1 MKRIVSI
8 ICLAALLVSVL
19 SMTAFAEGNADYG
32 FNKGKTENESRHAV
46 YSQLGKT
53 TEQVDK
59 SGYVDSH
66 ANGGSTI
73 ATLNTDALVEAGI
86 IDQETADKIASFAT
100 TKHTNISSIYDGM
113 GSMNPTA
120 RHEAFAA
127 RKSADNSLG
136 DTVAELVAAEIITQE
151 QADAINAWLNK

>member
-59 SGYVDSH
+59 SSYVDSYVN
-66 ANGGSTI
+66 ADAAI
-73 ATLNTDALVEAGI
+73 ATLDTDALVEAGV
-86 IDQETADKIASFAT
+86 IDQETADKIAAYAT
-100 TKHTNISSIYDGM
+100 AKHTNISAVYDGM
-113 GSMNPTA
+113 DSMSPTA
-120 RHEAFAA
+120 RHEASAA
-127 RKSADNSLG
+127 RKSADSNTG
-136 DTVAELVAAEIITQE
+136 DTVADLVAAEIITQE

>member
-19 SMTAFAEGNADYG
+19 SMTAFAEGNESYG

-46 YSQLGKT
+46 YEQLGKP

-66 ANGGSTI
+66 VNPDVTI

-86 IDQETADKIASFAT
+86 IDQVTADQIKAYAA
-100 TKHTNISSIYDGM
+100 TKHTNISAIYDGM
-113 GSMNPTA
+113 DQMTPA
-120 RHEAFAA
+120 QRQEAFKA
-127 RKSADNSLG
+127 RKSADSNLG
-136 DTVAELVAAEIITQE
+136 DTVADLVAAEIITQE
-151 QADAINAWLNK
+151 QADAINAYLTK